1 MGVGLREGAPQRAG
15 EISGLLYDRL
25 RIFVSSL
32 VAGDWLLFLMLNLV
46 RSLIDMRGHLIS
58 RIWNLPV
65 SARYSFKMMEY
76 SSQQILSLYQFK

>member
-32 VAGDWLLFLMLNLV
+32 VAGDLPLFLMLNLV
-46 RSLIDMRGHLIS
+46 GSPIESLI
-58 RIWNLPV
+58 
-65 SARYSFKMMEY
+65 
-76 SSQQILSLYQFK
+76 